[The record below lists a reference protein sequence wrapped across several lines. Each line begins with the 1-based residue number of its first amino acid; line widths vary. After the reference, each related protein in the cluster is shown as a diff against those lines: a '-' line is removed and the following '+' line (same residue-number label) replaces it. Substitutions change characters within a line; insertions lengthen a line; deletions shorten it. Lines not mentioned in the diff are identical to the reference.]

1 MNDGQIVIDARFHG
15 PSGSGNGGYVC
26 GRVAAYVDGLA
37 EVTLRLPPPLA
48 RPLAVRRTGATVSVL
63 DGESTVAE
71 ATSGHVDLTP
81 PPPVDL
87 DAATEAAKGYL
98 GWSAHPFPTC
108 FVCGPHRADGLRLT
122 PGPVESRD
130 VVAAPWT
137 PSADLGDAAGVV
149 RDEFVWSALDCP
161 GGWALDVGPGRP
173 MVLGRLAARLNV
185 PLRTGQPYVAV
196 GWPIG
201 VDGRKRYSGT
211 ALYDDMGA
219 VCAVAKA
226 TWIAIPAQPSG

>member
-1 MNDGQIVIDARFHG
+1 MNDGELVIEERFHG

-26 GRVAAYVDGLA
+26 GRVSAYVDGLA
-37 EVTLRLPPPLA
+37 EVTLRLPPPLG
-48 RPLAVRRTGATVSVL
+48 RHLVVRRYGAAVQVL
-63 DGESTVAE
+63 DGTSVVAE
-71 ATSGHVDLTP
+71 ATPASVDVAAPPAVDLE
-81 PPPVDL
+81 
-87 DAATEAAKGYL
+87 AATEAAKRYL

-122 PGPVESRD
+122 PGLVDGRD

-137 PSADLGDAAGVV
+137 PGADLGDGAGVV

-173 MVLGRLAARLNV
+173 MVLGRLAARLDA
-185 PLRTGQPYVAV
+185 PLRTGLPYVVV
-196 GWPIG
+196 GWPIA
-201 VDGRKRYSGT
+201 VDGRKHYSGT
-211 ALYDDMGA
+211 AVYDDAGA

-226 TWIAIPAQPSG
+226 TWIAIPPQTSG